1 MSATPTPSGEGER
14 VSVARR
20 RVNGMAQLGFDF
32 GVQPRRLTKVTP
44 ARLSTFD
51 DCPRRYRL
59 SYLDRPSPQRTGPWA
74 HSTLGAVVHNALRA
88 LFDVP
93 AGRRTPARAAAL
105 VTEQWN
111 DTGFL
116 DAEQAGRYRDRARE
130 WVAGYV
136 EQHDV
141 DTDPLG
147 VERWI
152 SAPVSVDEGPPSLIV
167 EGRADRIDERDGE
180 LVIVDY
186 KTGKREPDTHEARSS
201 QALAMYAVAAARTLR
216 KPCHQV
222 ELHHLPSGTVAAA
235 EHTQESLRRQ
245 LQRAGETADELQLAT
260 DTLAAGGD
268 GDELFPARVGRRC
281 AWCDFRPSCAEGQQ
295 AAPATRSWELLA
307 P

>member
-1 MSATPTPSGEGER
+1 
-14 VSVARR
+14 
-20 RVNGMAQLGFDF
+20 MAQLGFDF

-51 DCPRRYRL
+51 DCPRRFRM
-59 SYLDRPSPQRTGPWA
+59 SYLDRPTPQRTGPWA

-88 LFDVP
+88 LFDLP
-93 AGRRTPARAAAL
+93 PDRRTPARAAAL
-105 VTEQWN
+105 VTEQWQ
-111 DTGFL
+111 DGGFA
-116 DAEQAGRYRDRARE
+116 DAAQADAYRERARQ
-130 WVAGYV
+130 WVADYV
-136 EQHDV
+136 ERHDV
-141 DTDPLG
+141 TADPIG

-167 EGRADRIDERDGE
+167 EGRADRIDVRDGE

-186 KTGKREPDTHEARSS
+186 KTGKREPDEYEARGS

-216 KPCHQV
+216 RPCRRV
-222 ELHHLPSGTVAAA
+222 ELHHLPTGEVAAA
-235 EHTQESLRRQ
+235 EHTGDSLRRQ
-245 LQRAGETADELQLAT
+245 LRRAGETADEIQLAT

-268 GDELFPARVGRRC
+268 PDELFPARTGRRC

-295 AAPATRSWELLA
+295 AAPAARSWELLA